1 MPQELEYYRL
11 RTSRLKPNG
20 INVFQPL
27 QRGRISYSGESFGNG
42 LYPSSMDITSSQ
54 YDLESQ
60 LKCLNRTLYL
70 NAHKPLQ
77 QPGIAVNAI
86 GLLNTEQQ
94 TVFSP
99 SIDVAH
105 LLSELDSIN
114 GKISLLHQD
123 INLLLQSENEFG
135 NLPIFSRSL
144 KTKKE
149 ELFYLEQKKN
159 SKLIIWNRAKRK
171 MIASTIL

>member
-1 MPQELEYYRL
+1 
-11 RTSRLKPNG
+11 
-20 INVFQPL
+20 
-27 QRGRISYSGESFGNG
+27 
-42 LYPSSMDITSSQ
+42 MDITSSQ